1 MTEMDDTPDA
11 PAPLTAAQVRLRV
24 LAALVALAA
33 GVVAAVVV
41 IDQLRTAL
49 AG

>member
-1 MTEMDDTPDA
+1 MNDMPPERT
-11 PAPLTAAQVRLRV
+11 PLTATQVWLRL
-24 LAALVALAA
+24 LTALVALVA